1 MKISLSLFLVLI
13 FSSFTYAQYTETIN
27 SNRPGASFGAYS
39 VGSNV
44 IQAEGGVGFG
54 NDKHELLNTDTDL
67 IFVDYTLRYGLI
79 LEELELI
86 LEGRF
91 LSANTTIPFGAGSRD
106 ILNSDFETNTF
117 GAKYLVYDP
126 HKKKQAEDP
135 NLYSYHANN
144 SMQWGDLI
152 PAVSAYAG
160 VNFFIGDNPFMFLD
174 EPRIS
179 PKLAV
184 STQNNFDRTVL
195 VINFIADKI
204 STDFPSY
211 SGIIAVTHALNR
223 RYSVFGEFQTINSDI
238 YSDELFR
245 AGGAYLFNKNLQLDI
260 FGLVN
265 FKDTPQRWLVGAG
278 LSYRWDMFHEDKL
291 IKRDDGDGGDGGGKL

>member
-1 MKISLSLFLVLI
+1 MLI

-54 NDKHELLNTDTDL
+54 NDKHELLKTDTDL
-67 IFVDYTLRYGLI
+67 IFLDYALRYGLI

-86 LEGRF
+86 LEGRY
-91 LSANTTIPFGAGSRD
+91 LSVDITEPFGTSTRE
-106 ILNSDFETNTF
+106 NSISNFESNTI
-117 GAKYLVYDP
+117 GAKYLAYDP
-126 HKKKQAEDP
+126 HKKRQQTGP

-144 SMQWGDLI
+144 SVQWSDLI
-152 PAVSAYAG
+152 PAISVYG
-160 VNFFIGDNPFMFLD
+160 GFNVLTGENPFMFED
-174 EPRIS
+174 EPSVS
-179 PKLAV
+179 PKLAI
-184 STQNNFDRTVL
+184 STQNNFDKTVL

-211 SGIIAVTHALNR
+211 SGIITVTHALNSN
-223 RYSVFGEFQTINSDI
+223 YSVFGEFQTTNSDI

-245 AGGAYLFNKNLQLDI
+245 AGGAYLFNKDFQLDV

-265 FKDTPQRWLVGAG
+265 FKDTPQRWLVGLG
-278 LSYRWDMFHEDKL
+278 LSYRWDMFHKDKMLEMGDDKL
-291 IKRDDGDGGDGGGKL
+291 